1 MILLAVVLLALF
13 AIPLVIGQRAR
24 VEAMTAMQLVVLWA
38 IALVPLALSWWLMTL
53 AGHGWAIPIGGPEW
67 LGPAL
72 LIVVFLVIPLL
83 VVSLP
88 VAAAT
93 ATILWAIARRRRPRA
108 DQASRSPPRSEPPES
123 AP

>member
-1 MILLAVVLLALF
+1 MILVAIVLVALLAIPAVV
-13 AIPLVIGQRAR
+13 GQRAR
-24 VEAMTAMQLVVLWA
+24 AEAMTAMQLAVLWA
-38 IALVPLALSWWLMTL
+38 IALLPLALTWWLMTL
-53 AGHGWAIPIGGPEW
+53 SGHGWAMPIGGPEW

-72 LIVVFLVIPLL
+72 LIVVFLVIALL

-93 ATILWAIARRRRPRA
+93 ATILWAIARTRRPRA

-123 AP
+123 AT